1 MLDYLARKFIKE
13 YTQVQKKEVRTAY
26 GYLGGVVAVLTNLLL
41 FLMKLIAGYISG
53 SLAITAD
60 AFNNLSDSGSGLATI
75 LGFYYAAKPA
85 DKKHPFGHGR
95 LEYISALFIA
105 FLILLVGARFMM
117 TSVERI
123 LSPEFVEFN
132 RLSVIIL
139 LISIVLKA
147 YLALFNR
154 KLGKKIRSEA
164 IVATAFDSISD
175 VVITSVVLISLLLG
189 KRLGLQIDGYVG
201 GAVALLIIVGALKLV
216 WETLSPILGEAT
228 DEDLVLQL
236 EKEILSLHPSILGVH
251 DMVVHDYGPSRRFVT
266 VDMELPHTL
275 SLVEAH
281 YIADKAERSISERFD
296 LSLFVHVDPKN
307 TKDKETYEMLK
318 KVEEVLKDVDPSLE
332 LHDFQMLDFGERTVL
347 FDLVLPY
354 EYNEQ
359 RTQEIID
366 RVERGIREKAQDCD
380 LLIKIDKEGVHLF

>member
-13 YTQVQKKEVRTAY
+13 YMQVQKKEVRTAY
-26 GYLGGVVAVLTNLLL
+26 GYLGGVVAVLMNLLL
-41 FLMKLIAGYISG
+41 FLIKLIAGYISG
-53 SLAITAD
+53 SLAVTAD

-75 LGFYYAAKPA
+75 LGFYYAMKPA

-95 LEYISALFIA
+95 FEYVSALFIA
-105 FLILLVGARFMM
+105 FMILLVGARFMM

-123 LSPEFVEFN
+123 LLPQAVEFN
-132 RLSVIIL
+132 RTIVIIL
-139 LISIVLKA
+139 LVSIFLKG

-154 KLGKKIRSEA
+154 KLGKRIRSEA
-164 IVATAFDSISD
+164 IVAAAFDSVSD
-175 VVITSVVLISLLLG
+175 VIITSAVLVSLLLG
-189 KRLGLQIDGYVG
+189 KRFELQIDGYVG

-228 DEDLVLQL
+228 DKELVLQL
-236 EKEILSLHPSILGVH
+236 EQEILGLHPSILGIH

-281 YIADKAERSISERFD
+281 YIADKAERTISERFD

-307 TKDKETYEMLK
+307 TKDKEAYEMLK
-318 KVEEVLKDVDPSLE
+318 KVEEVLKDVDPFLE
-332 LHDFQMLDFGERTVL
+332 LHDFQMLDFEERALL
-347 FDLVLPY
+347 FDLIIPY
-354 EYNEQ
+354 EYGEQ
-359 RTQEIID
+359 RTQEIVD
-366 RVERGIREKAQDCD
+366 RVERGIGETVQDCD
-380 LLIKIDKEGVHLF
+380 ILIKIDKEGVHLS